1 MPAFHLKI
9 SRFIGP
15 RSPVP
20 VGGPNAT
27 RLVLMALA
35 FSLLFFVTSIPAVLQ
50 RDVPGLVLLS
60 SVVLGLGLSALSV
73 ADVHAFRLP
82 DALTLPLAGMGL
94 LVAWL
99 MGRGPL
105 WWRSLSAGAGFLFLY
120 AVERAYHRLRGR
132 DGLGRGDAKLFAA
145 SGAWLGAEGL
155 ATVLLW
161 ACGIALVTVLLAACF
176 GHWLTRTTRLP
187 FGPFLAFGTWLVW
200 FYGPIG

>member
-1 MPAFHLKI
+1 
-9 SRFIGP
+9 
-15 RSPVP
+15 
-20 VGGPNAT
+20 
-27 RLVLMALA
+27 MALA

-99 MGRGPL
+99 MGWGPL